1 MRSPSTLSTEIQQ
14 LLAGEQADPRAA
26 QGLFLVPLAIE
37 VCLQLALGGQLGE
50 VFLLGLAVVAVPT
63 VGAFAI
69 ARGHASHRWTIWLPV
84 LDIIALGTFRLAP
97 ETAVGVAVAFPAI
110 WLGLQFGAR
119 GVATTIATV
128 LGAYVLP
135 TLVLHGST
143 LEAVSRVAQ
152 VTLMAVISSGAV
164 ALTAQMWKAQAEHS
178 GVASRRLAR
187 AMSDVIE
194 QRRRTESI
202 VSTVDIGLVALDAEG
217 SYDSMNPRHRD
228 FMALA
233 YPDGHAGKA
242 GQLGY
247 VYLPDGLTP
256 MSREQMPTTRA
267 SQGESFRD
275 YMIWV
280 GQDLAER
287 RALAVS
293 GSPHFDAS
301 GQFAGAVLAYHDI
314 TDLVVAAR
322 IKDEFIAS
330 VSHELRTPLTSI
342 IGYVDLVLEGD
353 PDEILPDDVRHHL
366 ATVQRNARR
375 LHRLV
380 DDLLST
386 ALHSVTTVLD
396 LEVVD
401 VRQLV
406 ELSALEA
413 EKAATAAGHTFTFEA
428 ACPQLPIKGDS
439 ERLAQVFDNL
449 FSNAVKYTPA
459 GGHVSGSVC
468 QDGHE
473 AVIRVADTGRGIS
486 ASELGE
492 VFDKFFRSSSVQD
505 EAIPGVGLGLAI
517 TKKIVDAHDG
527 HISVQSTLEVGTTFE
542 VRLPLTEPPTWP
554 TDRAPAG
561 QGPAA

>member
-1 MRSPSTLSTEIQQ
+1 MRSRSTLTSEIQQ

-26 QGLFLVPLAIE
+26 QGLFLVPLVIE
-37 VCLQLALGGQLGE
+37 VCLQLALGGELGRL
-50 VFLLGLAVVAVPT
+50 FLLGLAVVAVPT

-69 ARGHASHRWTIWLPV
+69 ARGRASHRWTIWLPV
-84 LDIIALGTFRLAP
+84 LDIVALGVFRLTP

-110 WLGLQFGAR
+110 WLGLQFGGR
-119 GVATTIATV
+119 GVATTVVTV
-128 LGAYVLP
+128 LSAFVMP
-135 TLVLHGST
+135 TLVIHGST
-143 LEAVSRVAQ
+143 LESVSRVAQ
-152 VTLMAVISSGAV
+152 VTLMAVISSSAV
-164 ALTAQMWKAQAEHS
+164 ALTAQMWNAQAEHS

-194 QRRRTESI
+194 QRRLTESI
-202 VSTVDIGLVALDAEG
+202 VTSVDIGLVALDAEG

-233 YPDGHAGKA
+233 YPDGHDGKA

-247 VYLPDGLTP
+247 VYLPDGVTP
-256 MSREQMPTTRA
+256 MSREQMPTVKA
-267 SQGESFRD
+267 AQGESFRD

-280 GQDLAER
+280 GQDPAER

-293 GSPHFDAS
+293 GSPHFDAR

-342 IGYVDLVLEGD
+342 IGYVDMIIEDDSEEL
-353 PDEILPDDVRHHL
+353 LPADVRHYL
-366 ATVQRNARR
+366 GTVQRNARR

-396 LEVVD
+396 LEVLD

-406 ELSALEA
+406 AACALEA
-413 EKAATAAGHTFTFEA
+413 EKAATAAGHSFAFEA
-428 ACPQLPIKGDS
+428 DCPQLSIKGDN

-459 GGHVSGSVC
+459 GGHVSGTVR
-468 QDGHE
+468 QVGDE
-473 AVIRVADTGRGIS
+473 AVIRVSDTGRGIS
-486 ASELGE
+486 ESELDD

-527 HISVQSTLEVGTTFE
+527 RISVESRLGEGTTFE
-542 VRLPLTEPPTWP
+542 VRLPLTEPPSWP
-554 TDRAPAG
+554 S
-561 QGPAA
+561 

>member
-1 MRSPSTLSTEIQQ
+1 MRSRSTLTSEIQQ

-26 QGLFLVPLAIE
+26 QGLFLVPLVIE
-37 VCLQLALGGQLGE
+37 VCLQLALGGQLGRI
-50 VFLLGLAVVAVPT
+50 FLLGLAVVAVPT

-69 ARGHASHRWTIWLPV
+69 ASGRASHRWTIWLPV
-84 LDIIALGTFRLAP
+84 LDIVALGVFRLAP

-110 WLGLQFGAR
+110 WLGLQFGGR
-119 GVATTIATV
+119 GVATTVVTV
-128 LGAYVLP
+128 LGAFVMP
-135 TLVLHGST
+135 TLVIHGST
-143 LEAVSRVAQ
+143 LETVSRVAQ
-152 VTLMAVISSGAV
+152 VTLMAVISSSAV

-194 QRRRTESI
+194 QRRLTESI
-202 VSTVDIGLVALDAEG
+202 VTSVDIGLVALDAEG
-217 SYDSMNPRHRD
+217 NYDSMNPRHRD

-233 YPDGHAGKA
+233 YPDGHDGKA

-247 VYLPDGLTP
+247 VYLPDGVTP
-256 MSREQMPTTRA
+256 MTREQMPTVKA
-267 SQGESFRD
+267 AQGESFRD

-280 GQDLAER
+280 GQDPSER

-293 GSPHFDAS
+293 GSPHFDAR

-342 IGYVDLVLEGD
+342 IGYVDMILEDD
-353 PDEILPDDVRHHL
+353 PEELLPADVRHYL

-396 LEVVD
+396 LEVLD

-406 ELSALEA
+406 EACALEA
-413 EKAATAAGHTFTFEA
+413 EKAATAAGHSFAFDA
-428 ACPQLPIKGDS
+428 DCAHLSIKGDN

-459 GGHVSGSVC
+459 GGHVSGTVR
-468 QDGHE
+468 QVGDE
-473 AVIRVADTGRGIS
+473 AVIRVSDTGRGIS
-486 ASELGE
+486 ESELDD

-527 HISVQSTLEVGTTFE
+527 RISVESRLGEGTTFE
-542 VRLPLTEPPTWP
+542 VRLPLTEPPSWP
-554 TDRAPAG
+554 T
-561 QGPAA
+561 